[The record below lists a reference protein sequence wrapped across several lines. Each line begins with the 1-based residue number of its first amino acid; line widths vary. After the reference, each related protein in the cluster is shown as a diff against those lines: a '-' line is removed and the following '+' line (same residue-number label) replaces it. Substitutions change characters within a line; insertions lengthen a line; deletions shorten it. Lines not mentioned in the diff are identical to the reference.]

1 MPITPYNAPIQYE
14 YKPLN
19 LSSFAVP
26 LAKMQEDF
34 DVATAKVGEAD
45 FDLSH
50 LPYGSDPEK
59 AKKLRELV
67 TSKRDELAKNL
78 AETKNYKAA
87 TSKIKELQ
95 NLWAKDPEKLA
106 LESNYKLWQERD
118 KAERERIDSGKDNAI
133 TRDQYLQ
140 WKNEEIHNFGTK
152 KGGTSFKADYGNQDG
167 DYNTVTGQVGRLA
180 DLSDDFEK
188 TKIEIAKLNPEQAT
202 SYFVQNGVSL
212 NEDERVSLQKTIE
225 SKNADDI
232 AKETE
237 IYLRRI
243 PKYRDWGSEVA
254 RYNFNEQT
262 EYGDNLAP
270 VANEVVSKSLQSIN
284 AEIEREKKKD
294 NYKTSANYLNL
305 IDSKQKLEEM
315 KQTGEY
321 DADIVKNLHTQQHL
335 DKLYNSEDIAN
346 ILAYTNVKTTGS
358 VRKNYEWEAKK
369 AAELENL
376 KNPPL
381 VSPTGDMEF
390 NASSIQKNIFETS
403 KGLHGVVTNLHELGK
418 GIQGHIVMG
427 DKAGQAMGKAG
438 DFAGIYARNQAVYT
452 AAVQAKDAKT
462 FARMLKNAGMNP
474 SSYQANELFKMY
486 HQPGSTALRS
496 LGTMIDQGKGDYEA
510 HVAAKENFRILK
522 ETASTDEDFKKYSG
536 KVGGLS
542 PLEGTINMRNDLD
555 VTASIFLRDR
565 RKLYSKGKDALTKEE
580 LKNANIARL
589 FDANSYSDEALEK
602 AGIKGGRK
610 SVKSITEEDDTYR
623 PLTFDQVAKLRG
635 YKNYGDAVLKG
646 YNFENININS
656 NSTLGKEGTKSTIG
670 VGTGIGGTSQQ
681 IATQFL
687 DYIGQKNTSSQ
698 TMAFELLNSAP
709 TTSTLKNKFES
720 IEKVLA
726 YAGPNA
732 LKGKAGFDN
741 SGNALGGTTIN
752 ITGNKV
758 PKLVKLGTTN
768 MYSIPYKYKGGE
780 GTLYVPP
787 AVGDKE
793 FIAGEWNRVRSTA
806 ATGSEPRDKETFKS
820 ASVGLFD
827 TKYPNEISATKAESL
842 PVSIQ
847 SPARVVGTFIGPN
860 IYNQPT
866 TYSIVKNHPSILGKA
881 GAGDNQEFFRIK
893 ADGEY
898 FPKQF
903 TTIEDAKNY
912 LIESGL

>member
-45 FDLSH
+45 FDLAH

-59 AKKLRELV
+59 AKKLKELV
-67 TSKRDELAKNL
+67 ISKRDELAKNL

-118 KAERERIDSGKDNAI
+118 KAERERIDKPGGI

-140 WKNEEIHNFGTK
+140 WRKEEMHNFEK
-152 KGGTSFKADYGNQDG
+152 KGGTGFKADYNNEEG
-167 DYNTVTGQVGRLA
+167 DYNIVTGNVGRLA
-180 DLSDDFEK
+180 DLSDDLEK
-188 TKIEIAKLNPEQAT
+188 TRIEIAKLNPEQVT
-202 SYFVQNGVSL
+202 SYFTQNGVSL

-225 SKNADDI
+225 SKNAEDI

-237 IYLRRI
+237 KYLRRI
-243 PKYRDWGSEVA
+243 PKFKDWGTEVA

-262 EYGDNLAP
+262 QYGENLAP
-270 VANEVVSKSLQSIN
+270 IANEVVSKSLQSIN
-284 AEIEREKKKD
+284 TQIKQEEKNK
-294 NYKTSANYLNL
+294 NYKTSEDYLNL
-305 IDSKQKLEEM
+305 VDLKEQLETM

-321 DADIVKNLHTQQHL
+321 DSDVVKGLYTQQHL
-335 DKLYNSEDIAN
+335 NKIYNSEDIAD
-346 ILAYTNVKTTGS
+346 ILAYRNVKTTGS

-369 AAELENL
+369 AAELKNL

-381 VSPTGDMEF
+381 VSPTGDIEF

-403 KGLHGVVTNLHELGK
+403 KGLHGVVTNLHKLGN

-438 DFAGIYARNQAVYT
+438 DFAGIYARDQAVYT

-462 FARMLKNAGMNP
+462 FARMLKDAGMNP

-496 LGTMIDQGKGDYEA
+496 LGAMIDQGKGDYQA
-510 HVAAKENFRILK
+510 HIAAKENFRILK
-522 ETASTDEDFKKYSG
+522 ENASTDEDFKKFSDD
-536 KVGGLS
+536 LS
-542 PLEGTINMRNDLD
+542 KKTPLNLGFAENYA
-555 VTASIFLRDR
+555 VAFHE
-565 RKLYSKGKDALTKEE
+565 KGFNPNGRFRSKEE
-580 LKNANIARL
+580 KENYAKVYRMFN
-589 FDANSYSDEALEK
+589 ANSYTAEQLEK
-602 AGIKGGRK
+602 AGIKKNQLPSELIVSGY
-610 SVKSITEEDDTYR
+610 TMR
-623 PLTFDQVAKLRG
+623 PLTYEQVAKLRG
-635 YKNYGDAVLKG
+635 YKNTGDALLKG
-646 YNFENININS
+646 FDFGSPKNIENYS
-656 NSTLGKEGTKSTIG
+656 KAEFTP
-670 VGTGIGGTSQQ
+670 QQ
-681 IATQFL
+681 LTTEVL
-687 DYIGQKNTSSQ
+687 NKIGQKNTSSQ
-698 TMAFELLNSAP
+698 TMAFELLNSTP
-709 TTSTLKNKFES
+709 TTNTLKNKFES
-720 IEKVLA
+720 MEKVLS
-726 YAGPNA
+726 YAGANA
-732 LKGKAGFDN
+732 LKGKAGFDEN
-741 SGNALGGTTIN
+741 GNPEEGTTIN

-768 MYSIPYKYKGGE
+768 MYSIPYKYKGGGE

-860 IYNQPT
+860 SYNQPT

-881 GAGDNQEFFRIK
+881 GAGDNQEFFRIN
-893 ADGEY
+893 ADGQY

>member
-45 FDLSH
+45 FDLAK
-50 LPYGSDPEK
+50 LPYGTDPEK
-59 AKKLRELV
+59 AKKLKELV

-95 NLWAKDPEKLA
+95 TLWSKDPEKLA

-140 WKNEEIHNFGTK
+140 WKNEEIYNYGTK
-152 KGGTSFKADYGNQDG
+152 KKGASFKADYNNEEG
-167 DYNTVTGQVGRLA
+167 DYNIITGQVGRLA

-188 TKIEIAKLNPEQAT
+188 TRIEIAKLNPEQAT

-225 SKNADDI
+225 SKDAGEI
-232 AKETE
+232 ARETE
-237 IYLRRI
+237 KYLRRI

-262 EYGDNLAP
+262 KYGEDLAP

-284 AEIEREKKKD
+284 AQIKQEEKNK
-294 NYKTSANYLNL
+294 NYKTSEDYLNL
-305 IDSKQKLEEM
+305 VDLKEQLETM

-321 DADIVKNLHTQQHL
+321 DNDVVKGLYTQQHL
-335 DKLYNSEDIAN
+335 NKLYNSEDIAD
-346 ILAYTNVKTTGS
+346 ILAYRNVKTTGS

-403 KGLHGVVTNLHELGK
+403 KGLHGVVTNLHKLGN

-438 DFAGIYARNQAVYT
+438 DFAGIYARDQAVYT

-462 FARMLKNAGMNP
+462 FARMLKEAGMNP

-496 LGTMIDQGKGDYEA
+496 LGAMIDQGRSDYES

-536 KVGGLS
+536 KIGGLS
-542 PLEGTINMRNDLD
+542 PLESGGLSDNSLGLNPK
-555 VTASIFLRDR
+555 AFLFAKQKALGQGSD
-565 RKLYSKGKDALTKEE
+565 KTPLTKQEQNYV
-580 LKNANIARL
+580 KVANL
-589 FDANSYSDEALEK
+589 FDANSYSDEALAK
-602 AGIKGGRK
+602 IGIKGGKK
-610 SVKSITEEDDTYR
+610 SVQSNVQYGINYK

-646 YNFENININS
+646 YNFGNVDINTS
-656 NSTLGKEGTKSTIG
+656 LALGEEGTKQSKFS
-670 VGTGIGGTSQQ
+670 GITGTSQQ
-681 IATQFL
+681 VATQFL
-687 DYIGQKNTSSQ
+687 DYIGKKNTSSQ

-720 IEKVLA
+720 MEKVLS
-726 YAGPNA
+726 YAGANA
-732 LKGKAGFDN
+732 LTGKAGFDEN
-741 SGNALGGTTIN
+741 GNPEEGTTIN
-752 ITGNKV
+752 ITTLKV

-780 GTLYVPP
+780 GTLYVSP

-860 IYNQPT
+860 SYNQPT

-893 ADGEY
+893 ADGQY

>member
-45 FDLSH
+45 FDLAH

-59 AKKLRELV
+59 AKKLKELV
-67 TSKRDELAKNL
+67 ISKRDELAKNL

-118 KAERERIDSGKDNAI
+118 KAERERIDNGKDNAI

-140 WKNEEIHNFGTK
+140 WKNEEIHNFGIK
-152 KGGTSFKADYGNQDG
+152 KGGTNFKADYGNEKG

-188 TKIEIAKLNPEQAT
+188 TRIEIAKLNPEQAT

-225 SKNADDI
+225 SKDAGKI
-232 AKETE
+232 ARETE
-237 IYLRRI
+237 KYLRRI

-294 NYKTSANYLNL
+294 NYKTSANYLSL
-305 IDSKQKLEEM
+305 IDSKQRLEEM

-321 DADIVKNLHTQQHL
+321 DVNIVKNLHTQQYL

-403 KGLHGVVTNLHELGK
+403 KGLHGVVTNLHKLGN

-438 DFAGIYARNQAVYT
+438 DFAGIYARDQAVYN
-452 AAVQAKDAKT
+452 AAVNAKDAKT
-462 FARMLKNAGMNP
+462 FARMLKDAGMNP

-522 ETASTDEDFKKYSG
+522 ETASTDEDFNKYSN

-542 PLEGTINMRNDLD
+542 PLEGSGGNNTLGLNEK
-555 VTASIFLRDR
+555 AFLLARQKYYD
-565 RKLYSKGKDALTKEE
+565 KGKNWDPLTKEE
-580 LKNANIARL
+580 QKYAKIARL
-589 FDANSYSDEALEK
+589 FDANSYSDEVLER
-602 AGIKGGRK
+602 AGIKGGK
-610 SVKSITEEDDTYR
+610 KNVQENLQSGVKYR
-623 PLTFDQVAKLRG
+623 PLTFDQVAKLKG

-646 YNFENININS
+646 YNFENVEIK
-656 NSTLGKEGTKSTIG
+656 TGLALGKEGTKQTMFSSG
-670 VGTGIGGTSQQ
+670 MGGTSQQ
-681 IATQFL
+681 IATQVL
-687 DYIGQKNTSSQ
+687 DYIGKKNNSSQ

-720 IEKVLA
+720 MEKVLA
-726 YAGPNA
+726 YAGANA
-732 LKGKAGFDN
+732 LTGKAGFDD
-741 SGNALGGTTIN
+741 SGNPEEGTTIN

-842 PVSIQ
+842 PVTIQ
-847 SPARVVGTFIGPN
+847 HPSRVVGTFVGPN
-860 IYNQPT
+860 AYNQPS
-866 TYSIVKNHPSILGKA
+866 TYSIVKKHPAALGKV
-881 GAGDNQEFFRIK
+881 GKGDNQEFYTISV
-893 ADGEY
+893 DGQD

-903 TTIEDAKNY
+903 TTIEDVKNY

>member
-1 MPITPYNAPIQYE
+1 
-14 YKPLN
+14 
-19 LSSFAVP
+19 
-26 LAKMQEDF
+26 MQEDF
-34 DVATAKVGEAD
+34 DVATAKVDEARD
-45 FDLSH
+45 QFDIAH
-50 LPYGSDPEK
+50 LPYGTDPEK
-59 AKKLRELV
+59 AKELIALV
-67 TSKRDELAKNL
+67 QGKTDELAKNL

-87 TSKIKELQ
+87 TSKIKQLQ
-95 NLWAKDPEKLA
+95 TLWTKDPHKQA
-106 LESNYKLWQERD
+106 LESNYKLFQERD
-118 KAERERIDSGKDNAI
+118 KAERERIDKPGGF

-140 WKNEEIHNFGTK
+140 WRKEEIHNFEK
-152 KGGTSFKADYGNQDG
+152 KGGTGFKADYGNEEG
-167 DYNTVTGQVGRLA
+167 DYNVVTGQVGRLA

-188 TKIEIAKLNPEQAT
+188 TRIEIAKLNPEQVT

-212 NEDERVSLQKTIE
+212 NKEERVSLQKTIE
-225 SKNADDI
+225 SKNANDI

-294 NYKTSANYLNL
+294 NYKTSANYLSL
-305 IDSKQKLEEM
+305 IDSKQRLEEM

-321 DADIVKNLHTQQHL
+321 DPNIVKNLHTQQYL

-403 KGLHGVVTNLHELGK
+403 KGLHGVVTNLHKLGN

-427 DKAGQAMGKAG
+427 DKAGKAMGKAG
-438 DFAGIYARNQAVYT
+438 DFAGIYARDQAVYT

-462 FARMLKNAGMNP
+462 FARMLKEAGMNP

-496 LGTMIDQGKGDYEA
+496 LGTMLDQGKGDYES
-510 HVAAKENFRILK
+510 HVAAKENFRVLK
-522 ETASTDEDFKKYSG
+522 ETASTDEDFRKYSG
-536 KVGGLS
+536 KIGGLS
-542 PLEGTINMRNDLD
+542 PLEGSGGNNTLGLNEK
-555 VTASIFLRDR
+555 AFLLARQKYYD
-565 RKLYSKGKDALTKEE
+565 KGKNWDPLTKEE
-580 LKNANIARL
+580 QKYAKIARL
-589 FDANSYSDEALEK
+589 FDANSYSDEVLEK
-602 AGIKGGRK
+602 AGIKGGKK
-610 SVKSITEEDDTYR
+610 SVQDHLQSGIKYK
-623 PLTFDQVAKLRG
+623 PLTFDQVAKIKG

-646 YNFENININS
+646 YNFGNVDINTS
-656 NSTLGKEGTKSTIG
+656 LALGEEGTKQTMFS
-670 VGTGIGGTSQQ
+670 GITGTSQQ
-681 IATQFL
+681 VATQFL
-687 DYIGQKNTSSQ
+687 DYIGKKNTSSQ

-709 TTSTLKNKFES
+709 TTNTLKNKFES
-720 IEKVLA
+720 MEKVLA
-726 YAGPNA
+726 YAGANA
-732 LKGKAGFDN
+732 LTGKAGFDEN
-741 SGNALGGTTIN
+741 GNPEEGTTIN
-752 ITGNKV
+752 ITNLKV

-820 ASVGLFD
+820 ASIGLFD

-860 IYNQPT
+860 SYNQPT

-881 GAGDNQEFFRIK
+881 GTGDNQEFFRIK
-893 ADGEY
+893 ADGQY